1 MHNTASAA
9 PDLEQLSSLQRLWLC
24 ESIRQHEQHHPL
36 LEDSEACRLARQQGQ
51 SLQQRI
57 ELRNLTLARQQGL
70 TGALQNWLTAA
81 RWLGLALTTLALLT
95 GYGLASTALSRQADT
110 INVVWALFGLLGLHL
125 VTLLFWLAGMLF
137 RPGQPS
143 WFMQLPLDLTGRISR
158 SPHAARLT
166 SALLSLLGRR
176 HLLPAALS
184 RLAHGWWLLVL
195 LTALLASLMLLG
207 THRYAFVW
215 ETTIAQPDSFVSLVQ
230 ILGWPGQ
237 WLGFA
242 LPDAELIRASGE
254 QLLSDELSRRTW
266 ASWLMGVLVV
276 YGLLPRLLLAM
287 FFQWRWQ
294 RGKQRLQLDEN
305 SADWAYLHARLQSA
319 VQSGQIIDP
328 APQQI
333 PQPEPATSSGTHSHA
348 LLAGLEL
355 EEPLQWPLEPPAS
368 LHQLGNLDG
377 YAAQQAL
384 LEQLAARPGQALVLA
399 CDSRRSPDRG
409 SLHFISELARS
420 CNLQVWLL
428 HAEQDPQRLS
438 GWQQALKELQVAHS
452 TSAPW
457 LTTGTGPHD

>member
-1 MHNTASAA
+1 MRNTAPAD
-9 PDLEQLSSLQRLWLC
+9 PDLEQLSPLQRLWLC
-24 ESIRQHEQHHPL
+24 ESIRLHEQHNPV

-70 TGALQNWLTAA
+70 SGALQNWLSAA
-81 RWLGLALTTLALLT
+81 LWLGLALAVLALLT
-95 GYGLASTALSRQADT
+95 GYGLASTALSRQAES
-110 INVVWALFGLLGLHL
+110 INLVWALLGLLGLHL
-125 VTLLFWLAGMLF
+125 FTLLLWLIGMLF
-137 RPGQPS
+137 RPGRPS
-143 WFMQLPLDLTGRISR
+143 WLMQLPLDLTGRISR
-158 SPHAARLT
+158 SPHAAQLT
-166 SALLSLLGRR
+166 TALLSLLSRR
-176 HLLPAALS
+176 HLLSAALS

-195 LTALLASLMLLG
+195 LIALLTSLMLLG

-215 ETTIAQPDSFVSLVQ
+215 ETTIARPDSFVSLVQ
-230 ILGWPGQ
+230 VLGWPGQ

-266 ASWLMGVLVV
+266 ASWLMGVLVI
-276 YGLLPRLLLAM
+276 YGLLPRLLLAA

-305 SADWAYLHARLQSA
+305 SADWAYLHARLQPA
-319 VQSGQIIDP
+319 VQSSQIVDP
-328 APQQI
+328 APQQM
-333 PQPEPATSSGTHSHA
+333 PQPASAITSSIHSHA

-355 EEPLQWPLEPPAS
+355 EEPLQWPIDVPAS
-368 LHQLGNLDG
+368 LQQLGNLDG

-384 LEQLAARPGQALVLA
+384 LEQLAAQHGQALILA

-420 CNLQVWLL
+420 SSLQVWLL
-428 HAEQDPQRLS
+428 HAEQDPLRLS
-438 GWQQALKELQVAHS
+438 GWQQALTELQVTHS
-452 TSAPW
+452 TNAPW
-457 LTTGTGPHD
+457 LTTGASPHD

>member
-1 MHNTASAA
+1 MRNTVPAG
-9 PDLEQLSSLQRLWLC
+9 PDLEQLSPLQRLWLC
-24 ESIRQHEQHHPL
+24 ESIRLHEQHNPM

-57 ELRNLTLARQQGL
+57 ELRNLMLARQQGL
-70 TGALQNWLTAA
+70 TSALQNWLTAA
-81 RWLGLALTTLALLT
+81 RWLGLALAILALLT
-95 GYGLASTALSRQADT
+95 GYGLASTALNRQAES
-110 INVVWALFGLLGLHL
+110 INLVWALFGLLGLHL

-137 RPGQPS
+137 RPGRPS

-158 SPHAARLT
+158 SPHAAQLT

-195 LTALLASLMLLG
+195 FTALLASLMLLG

-215 ETTIAQPDSFVSLVQ
+215 ETTIAQPDSFVTLVHS
-230 ILGWPGQ
+230 LGWPGQ

-242 LPDAELIRASGE
+242 LPDAELIHASGE
-254 QLLSDELSRRTW
+254 QLLTDELSRRTW
-266 ASWLMGVLVV
+266 ASWLMGMLVI
-276 YGLLPRLLLAM
+276 YGLLPRLLLAA

-305 SADWAYLHARLQSA
+305 SADWAYLHSRLQPA
-319 VQSGQIIDP
+319 VENSQIIDP
-328 APQQI
+328 APQQM
-333 PQPEPATSSGTHSHA
+333 PQPKPVTASGTHNHA

-355 EEPLQWPLEPPAS
+355 EEPLQWPISLPAS
-368 LHQLGNLDG
+368 LQQLGNLDG

-384 LEQLAARPGQALVLA
+384 LEQLAAHPAQALLLA

-420 CNLQVWLL
+420 SNLQVWLL
-428 HAEQDPQRLS
+428 HAGQDPQRLS
-438 GWQQALKELQVAHS
+438 VWQQALTELQVTHS

-457 LTTGTGPHD
+457 LTTGATIHD